1 MIGTS
6 LWDYIFIRT
15 CIFFL
20 HLIAP
25 VSVIYTLVNLLV
37 GLPFQVPLA
46 LQVWLAF
53 EASFYLAIYLPYNEY
68 LQKAAR
74 HPEPLCREDRRRL
87 FKRCHETIPDPV
99 QYLRKWFRGAA
110 EAEIKRE
117 NVKDFFRWAFLNTG
131 KVETADEE
139 ELEEYVGEMETLL
152 GRNLEPGRGT
162 AECLRLTLSKV
173 EMLHRSLTWYS
184 CVFIVDLLTSI
195 YLRYHSFTFYRSS
208 VLRSLA
214 IFPARPH
221 NIFTSYCSPAE
232 SLTYWHRPHTSKTR
246 LPVLFI
252 HGIGVGLY
260 PYIDFLAEIMS
271 VSSRITAEAMS
282 KDKIC
287 NEVYHI
293 LEAHGW
299 DKCVLVSHSYGSV
312 VATHLLRSIELTQKF
327 GPVLFVD
334 PVSFL
339 LHLPDVA
346 YNFICRKP
354 RQANEYLLSYFGS
367 KDMGISHTLFRRF
380 FWADNVL
387 WKEDISKHRVSV
399 VLAGRDIVIDTKV
412 IRAYLTGSE
421 DAAIETSVWED
432 EGWRS
437 DRLDVQWFPNLD
449 HGQIFD
455 DKTARSRLLQIV
467 CRFCEPRF

>member
-1 MIGTS
+1 MPVPLFTMIGTS

-46 LQVWLAF
+46 LQAWLAF

-74 HPEPLCREDRRRL
+74 HPEPLCRQDRRRL

-99 QYLRKWFRGAA
+99 QYLRKWFRGAP

-184 CVFIVDLLTSI
+184 
-195 YLRYHSFTFYRSS
+195 
-208 VLRSLA
+208 
-214 IFPARPH
+214 
-221 NIFTSYCSPAE
+221 
-232 SLTYWHRPHTSKTR
+232 
-246 LPVLFI
+246 
-252 HGIGVGLY
+252 
-260 PYIDFLAEIMS
+260 
-271 VSSRITAEAMS
+271 
-282 KDKIC
+282 
-287 NEVYHI
+287 
-293 LEAHGW
+293 
-299 DKCVLVSHSYGSV
+299 
-312 VATHLLRSIELTQKF
+312 
-327 GPVLFVD
+327 
-334 PVSFL
+334 VSFL
-339 LHLPDVA
+339 
-346 YNFICRKP
+346 
-354 RQANEYLLSYFGS
+354 
-367 KDMGISHTLFRRF
+367 
-380 FWADNVL
+380 
-387 WKEDISKHRVSV
+387 
-399 VLAGRDIVIDTKV
+399 
-412 IRAYLTGSE
+412 
-421 DAAIETSVWED
+421 
-432 EGWRS
+432 
-437 DRLDVQWFPNLD
+437 
-449 HGQIFD
+449 
-455 DKTARSRLLQIV
+455 
-467 CRFCEPRF
+467 CEIIIL

>member
-6 LWDYIFIRT
+6 LWDYIFIRA

-25 VSVIYTLVNLLV
+25 VSIIYTLVNVLV
-37 GLPFQVPLA
+37 GLPFQLPQA
-46 LQVWLAF
+46 LQVWLAL
-53 EASFYLAIYLPYNEY
+53 EASFYLVVYLPYRKY

-74 HPEPLCREDRRRL
+74 HPALPCREDRRKL

-131 KVETADEE
+131 EIESVDED
-139 ELEEYVGEMETLL
+139 ELEEYVREMETLL
-152 GRNLEPGRGT
+152 GRKLQPGRGRV
-162 AECLRLTLSKV
+162 ECLRLTLDKV

-195 YLRYHSFTFYRSS
+195 YLRYHSFDFYRSS

-221 NIFTSYCSPAE
+221 NYRIRKWSYYWRFNPHGHSYILN
-232 SLTYWHRPHTSKTR
+232 LT
-246 LPVLFI
+246 F
-252 HGIGVGLY
+252 
-260 PYIDFLAEIMS
+260 
-271 VSSRITAEAMS
+271 
-282 KDKIC
+282 C
-287 NEVYHI
+287 
-293 LEAHGW
+293 
-299 DKCVLVSHSYGSV
+299 SYGSV
-312 VATHLLRSIELTQKF
+312 VAAHLLRSPKTVQMI

-346 YNFICRKP
+346 YNFICREP
-354 RQANEYLLSYFGS
+354 RRANEYLLSYFGS

-387 WKEDISKHRVSV
+387 WTDDISKHRVSV
-399 VLAGRDIVIDTKV
+399 VLAGRDIVTDTKV
-412 IRAYLTGSE
+412 IRAYLEGPK
-421 DAAIETSVWED
+421 DATLKRKAWED
-432 EGWRS
+432 VVWR
-437 DRLDVQWFPNLD
+437 DDGLEVEWFPQFD
-449 HGQIFD
+449 HGQVFD
-455 DKTARSRLLQIV
+455 DEAARSRLVRIV
-467 CRFCEPRF
+467 CSFCEQSL